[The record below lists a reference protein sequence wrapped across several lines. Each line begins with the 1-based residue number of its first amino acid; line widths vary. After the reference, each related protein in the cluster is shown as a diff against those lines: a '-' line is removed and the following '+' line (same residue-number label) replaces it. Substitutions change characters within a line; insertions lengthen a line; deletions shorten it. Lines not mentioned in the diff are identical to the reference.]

1 MNSLSF
7 TTTILAL
14 LTYIMNSS
22 SFASSSDPKPP
33 QQQLPADKDQTSG
46 KGEELLGLP
55 AADPDANIPS
65 LQVGESLKLESVGPV
80 IINSDGTT
88 RTIANWDTLSEREKE
103 VTWRR
108 IKKRN
113 AERRAVLESKQNV
126 EPTEE

>member
-1 MNSLSF
+1 
-7 TTTILAL
+7 
-14 LTYIMNSS
+14 MNSS

-126 EPTEE
+126 ELTEE

>member
-1 MNSLSF
+1 
-7 TTTILAL
+7 
-14 LTYIMNSS
+14 MNSS
-22 SFASSSDPKPP
+22 SFASSDPKPP

-88 RTIANWDTLSEREKE
+88 RTIANWNTLSEREKE

-113 AERRAVLESKQNV
+113 AERRAVLESKQIG
-126 EPTEE
+126 EPPEE